1 MPEQQ
6 PGGQHEQQAAAEGG
20 ALTRALN
27 WIEQAGNRLPD
38 PALLFFVLLVVVWL
52 LSALMAQFSYE
63 HVDPRSGEPIVVA
76 NLLTGTALTSFFSGM
91 VSTFVHFHPLGV
103 VLLAMLG
110 IGVAD
115 HTGFIR
121 AGLRALL
128 NVTSQKLLTPMLLL
142 IGIISHS
149 AVDAGYVLVIP
160 LGAVIFQA
168 AGRHPLVGIGVA
180 FAGVSGGFSA
190 NFVPSALDPMLQ
202 GISQA
207 GGQLIDPD
215 LVLNPLNNWF
225 FTSASTLLIIGVG
238 WYITERL
245 VEPRLAHLVP
255 DGELAEQGGMEAL
268 TDSERAGL
276 TAALAAM
283 AVGLGLLALTAFP
296 ETSAWRAADGA
307 LASAGAPLMQ
317 SIVPLIFLLFLIP
330 GVVYGYVAGTVSSH
344 RDLVSG
350 MTQAMSGMGYYIVM
364 AFFASLFIAEF
375 GRSNL
380 GALFALQGAAWLQA
394 AAMPASL
401 TIIGLILITG
411 VINLFVGSASAKW
424 ALLAPIFVPMLMQL
438 GISPDLTQAAYRVGD
453 SSTNI
458 ITPLMPYFPLVVVFC
473 QRYVRQTGI
482 GTVVAMMLP
491 YSVGFLVIWSAF
503 LIAYWM
509 LGLPLGLGASYAYP
523 S

>member
-1 MPEQQ
+1 MSEQ
-6 PGGQHEQQAAAEGG
+6 PGAEAADREQGG
-20 ALTRALN
+20 ALTRVLN
-27 WIEQAGNRLPD
+27 RIEQAGNRLPD
-38 PALLFFVLLVVVWL
+38 PALLFFVLLLVVWL
-52 LSALMAQFSYE
+52 LSAVMAQFTYTQ
-63 HVDPRSGEPIVVA
+63 VDPRSGEPIVVQ
-76 NLLTGTALTSFFSGM
+76 NLLTGSALTSFFSNM
-91 VSTFVHFHPLGV
+91 VSTFVNFHPLGV

-128 NVTSQKLLTPMLLL
+128 NVTSRKLLTPMLLL

-207 GGQLIDPD
+207 GGQLIDPG

-238 WYITERL
+238 WYITEAL
-245 VEPRLAHLVP
+245 VEPRLAHLAA
-255 DGELAEQGGMEAL
+255 DGELAEQRGMEAL
-268 TDSERAGL
+268 SDAERAGL

-283 AVGLGLLALTAFP
+283 AVGLGVLALTAFP
-296 ETSAWRAADGA
+296 ESSAWRAADGA

-330 GVVYGYVAGTVSSH
+330 GVVYGYVAGTVSTH

-364 AFFASLFIAEF
+364 AFFAALFIAEF

-380 GALFALQGAAWLQA
+380 GALLALEGAAWLRA

-401 TIIGLILITG
+401 TIVGLILITG

-491 YSVGFLVIWSAF
+491 YSVGFLVTWSVF
-503 LIAYWM
+503 LIVYWT
-509 LGLPLGLGASYAYP
+509 LGLPLGLGASYVYP

>member
-1 MPEQQ
+1 MSTEADDVVT
-6 PGGQHEQQAAAEGG
+6 GEGG
-20 ALTRALN
+20 RGGVLSRALD
-27 WIEQAGNRLPD
+27 WIERTGNRLPD
-38 PALLFFVLLVVVWL
+38 PALLFFALLIAVWL
-52 LSALMAQFSYE
+52 LSALMSQFSYD
-63 HVDPRSGEPIVVA
+63 HVDPRSGEAIEVQ
-76 NLLTGTALTSFFSGM
+76 NLLTGAALTSFFSNM
-91 VSTFVHFHPLGV
+91 VTTFVQFHPLGV

-115 HTGFIR
+115 YTGFIK

-128 NVTSQKLLTPMLLL
+128 NVTSRKLLTPMLLL

-168 AGRHPLVGIGVA
+168 AGRHPLVGIAVA

-215 LVLNPLNNWF
+215 LSLNPLNNWF
-225 FTSASTLLIIGVG
+225 FTSASTLLIIGLG
-238 WYITERL
+238 WYISEAL
-245 VEPRLAHLVP
+245 VEPRLQHLVQ
-255 DGELAEQGGMEAL
+255 DGDLAQANEMEAL
-268 TDSERAGL
+268 SDAERGGL
-276 TAALAAM
+276 TAAIVAM
-283 AVGLGLLALTAFP
+283 AVGIGLLVLTAFP
-296 ETSAWRAADGA
+296 ETSAWRDAGGELAA
-307 LASAGAPLMQ
+307 SGAPLMR
-317 SIVPLIFLLFLIP
+317 SIVPLIFLLFIIP
-330 GVVYGYVAGTVSSH
+330 GIVYGYVAGTVAGH
-344 RDLVSG
+344 RDIIAG
-350 MTQAMSGMGYYIVM
+350 MTQAMSGMAYYIVM
-364 AFFASLFIAEF
+364 AFFAALFIAEF

-380 GALFALQGAAWLQA
+380 GALFALQGAAWLKA
-394 AAMPASL
+394 AAMPATF
-401 TIIGLILITG
+401 TIVGLILITG
-411 VINLFVGSASAKW
+411 MINLFVGSASAKW

-473 QRYVRQTGI
+473 QRYVKSTGI

-491 YSVGFLVIWSAF
+491 YSLGFLVVWSAF
-503 LIAYWM
+503 LVLYWT
-509 LGLPLGLGASYAYP
+509 LGVPLGLGASYVYP
-523 S
+523 

>member
-1 MPEQQ
+1 MAERETDAVESEPAET
-6 PGGQHEQQAAAEGG
+6 PGRLART
-20 ALTRALN
+20 LDR
-27 WIEQAGNRLPD
+27 IERVGNKLPD
-38 PALLFFVLLVVVWL
+38 PALLFFLLLIAVWL
-52 LSALMAQFSYE
+52 LSALMAQFTYG
-63 HVDPRSGEPIVVA
+63 HIDPRSGEAIVVK
-76 NLLTGTALTSFFSGM
+76 NLLTPVELTSFFSSM
-91 VSTFVHFHPLGV
+91 VSTFVQFHPLGV

-115 HTGFIR
+115 HTGFIK

-128 NVTSQKLLTPMLLL
+128 NVTSQRLLTPMLLM

-168 AGRHPLVGIGVA
+168 AGRHPLVGIAVA

-207 GGQLIDPD
+207 GGQLIDPQ
-215 LVLNPLNNWF
+215 LTMNPLNNWF
-225 FTSASTLLIIGVG
+225 FTSASTLLIIGLG
-238 WYITERL
+238 WYITDAL
-245 VEPRLAHLVP
+245 VEPRLTSLAL
-255 DGELAEQGGMEAL
+255 DGDLAAKSQMEDL
-268 TDSERAGL
+268 SDSERAGL
-276 TAALAAM
+276 FAAVMAM
-283 AVGLGLLALTAFP
+283 GIGLGILGLTAYP
-296 ETSAWRAADGA
+296 ESSAWRASTGE
-307 LASAGAPLMQ
+307 LAASGAPLMK
-317 SIVPLIFLLFLIP
+317 SIVPLIFLLFIIP
-330 GVVYGYVAGTVSSH
+330 GVVYGYVARTVATH
-344 RDLVSG
+344 RDIIAG

-394 AAMPASL
+394 AAMPATF
-401 TIIGLILITG
+401 TIVGLVLITG

-473 QRYVRQTGI
+473 QRYVRGTGI

-491 YSVGFLVIWSAF
+491 YSVGFLVVWTGF
-503 LIAYWM
+503 LILYWSV
-509 LGLPLGLGASYAYP
+509 GIPLGLEASYLYP
-523 S
+523 